1 MCSPSPSWI
10 AVIELQLD
18 ATAANPLLWLA
29 WVLAAGYELWLIP
42 CHGWLEMRR
51 MDTSFGWFYPVGAW
65 VLGARYEFQLIPY
78 CTWLQAVRDSAS
90 WIKYIVLMV
99 CFLPAGFNY
108 YWFNLWL
115 LPQESWRTLRKL
127 QNSSCNWF
135 YLQRLIWAAAA
146 DSRPTTDQLPLE
158 FWPRWSL
165 ICNKHNFKSY
175 DEKVL
180 GAVTSD
186 KETRKKIFEST
197 FYISNLG

>member
-99 CFLPAGFNY
+99 CFLPADLISDCCLKNLEELWGSFKTLAATDSICSGWFELQQLIQDLRPINY
-108 YWFNLWL
+108 L
-115 LPQESWRTLRKL
+115 
-127 QNSSCNWF
+127 
-135 YLQRLIWAAAA
+135 
-146 DSRPTTDQLPLE
+146 
-158 FWPRWSL
+158 
-165 ICNKHNFKSY
+165 
-175 DEKVL
+175 
-180 GAVTSD
+180 
-186 KETRKKIFEST
+186 
-197 FYISNLG
+197 